1 MLSFDLKEL
10 DNLIKKYILKELY
23 DVNYVIEYIKIK
35 NRKDMENETEFRNK
49 FDLLYKYYSD
59 KITSVKQKKILN
71 FFYDKITEK
80 FGNKNIIM
88 TKKIIENNDEL
99 LELIMK
105 DFTIVKEI
113 KNMNESWSNSI
124 YIVKSK
130 NNSKKYFLKIYYE
143 KGLYMYNSS
152 SLKYIL
158 NSIDNFFRSCNLI
171 NKASKESLT
180 PEIYKNYL
188 YLYQKKSENK
198 KDNYSCYRNI
208 LITDYVEGV
217 NLEDYFTTQKFTEK
231 DLDTIKELMK
241 KLHSIGIF
249 HGDINSS
256 NIIYNKNYKNIKDKF
271 KFVDFTYSKTCE
283 SISSD
288 SLEKN
293 LTSLDNMVLNHKS
306 KDEILAYIAIY
317 NLLKEKKIKI
327 TL

>member
-59 KITSVKQKKILN
+59 KITSVKQKKMLN
-71 FFYDKITEK
+71 FFYDKISEK

-88 TKKIIENNDEL
+88 SKKIIENNDEL

-113 KNMNESWSNSI
+113 KNMNESWGNSI

-143 KGLYMYNSS
+143 KGLYMYSSS

-188 YLYQKKSENK
+188 YLYQKKTENK

-241 KLHSIGIF
+241 KLHNIGIF

-283 SISSD
+283 SISSN

>member
-1 MLSFDLKEL
+1 M
-10 DNLIKKYILKELY
+10 
-23 DVNYVIEYIKIK
+23 
-35 NRKDMENETEFRNK
+35 
-49 FDLLYKYYSD
+49 YS
-59 KITSVKQKKILN
+59 
-71 FFYDKITEK
+71 
-80 FGNKNIIM
+80 
-88 TKKIIENNDEL
+88 
-99 LELIMK
+99 
-105 DFTIVKEI
+105 
-113 KNMNESWSNSI
+113 
-124 YIVKSK
+124 
-130 NNSKKYFLKIYYE
+130 
-143 KGLYMYNSS
+143 SS

-158 NSIDNFFRSCNLI
+158 NGIDNFFRSCNLI
-171 NKASKESLT
+171 NKASKENLT

-188 YLYQKKSENK
+188 YLYQKKTENK

-231 DLDTIKELMK
+231 DLDTIKDLMK
-241 KLHSIGIF
+241 KLHNIGIF
-249 HGDINSS
+249 HGDISSS

-288 SLEKN
+288 SLQQN

>member
-1 MLSFDLKEL
+1 MLNFDLKEL

-23 DVNYVIEYIKIK
+23 DVNYIIQYIKIK
-35 NRKDMENETEFRNK
+35 NGKDMENETEFRNK
-49 FDLLYKYYSD
+49 FDLIFNYYSN
-59 KITSVKQKKILN
+59 KISSVKQKKMLK
-71 FFYDKITEK
+71 FYYDKISEK
-80 FGNKNIIM
+80 FGNKNITM

-113 KNMNESWSNSI
+113 KGMNKSWDNSL

-143 KGLYMYNSS
+143 KHMYMYYSQ

-158 NSIDNFFRSCNLI
+158 GNIDNFFRSCNLI
-171 NKASKESLT
+171 NKASKENLT
-180 PEIYKNYL
+180 PEIYKNYV

-198 KDNYSCYRNI
+198 KDNYSCYRDI

-231 DLDTIKELMK
+231 DLDTIKDLMK
-241 KLHSIGIF
+241 KLHNIGIF
-249 HGDINSS
+249 HGDISSS

-288 SLEKN
+288 SLQQN

>member
-59 KITSVKQKKILN
+59 KITSVKQKKMLK
-71 FFYDKITEK
+71 FFYNKITEK
-80 FGNKNIIM
+80 YSNKNVTM
-88 TKKIIENNDEL
+88 SKKIIENNDEL

-113 KNMNESWSNSI
+113 KNMNEKWDNSL

-171 NKASKESLT
+171 NKASKENLT
-180 PEIYKNYL
+180 PEIYKNYI

-241 KLHSIGIF
+241 KLHNIGIF
-249 HGDINSS
+249 HGDISSS

-288 SLEKN
+288 SLQKN

>member
-1 MLSFDLKEL
+1 MLNFDLKEL

-23 DVNYVIEYIKIK
+23 DVNYIIQYIKIK
-35 NRKDMENETEFRNK
+35 NGKDMENESEFRNK
-49 FDLLYKYYSD
+49 FDLLYRYYSD
-59 KITSVKQKKILN
+59 KINFVKQKKMLK

-113 KNMNESWSNSI
+113 KNMNEKWDNSL

-143 KGLYMYNSS
+143 RELYIYYSS

-158 NSIDNFFRSCNLI
+158 ANIDYFFRSCNLI
-171 NKASKESLT
+171 NKASKENLT
-180 PEIYKNYL
+180 PEIYKNYS

-217 NLEDYFTTQKFTEK
+217 NLENYFTTQKFTEK

-241 KLHSIGIF
+241 KLHNIGIF
-249 HGDINSS
+249 HGDIKSS

-288 SLEKN
+288 SLQQN

-306 KDEILAYIAIY
+306 KNEILAYIAIY

>member
-35 NRKDMENETEFRNK
+35 NRKDMENESEFRNK
-49 FDLLYKYYSD
+49 FDLLYNYYSD
-59 KITSVKQKKILN
+59 KITSVKQKKMLK

-88 TKKIIENNDEL
+88 SKKIIENNDEL

-113 KNMNESWSNSI
+113 KNMNNSWDNSI

-158 NSIDNFFRSCNLI
+158 NHIDNFFRSCNLI

-217 NLEDYFTTQKFTEK
+217 NLDDYFKTQKFTEK

-241 KLHSIGIF
+241 KLHNIGIF
-249 HGDINSS
+249 HGDIRSS

-283 SISSD
+283 SISSN
-288 SLEKN
+288 SLQKN
-293 LTSLDNMVLNHKS
+293 LTSLDNMVLNYKN

-317 NLLKEKKIKI
+317 YLIKEKKIKI